1 VKGLSFNFE
10 EPSMSLKKYEASCNC
25 GRVRFEAMI
34 DLGQGTGRCN
44 CTACRKLRF
53 WGAQI
58 KPEAFTLVSGKE
70 DLFREHHDMGSFGYA
85 NRYFCKHCG
94 VHPYGDGEMPSIMGK
109 YVSVNVGAIDDISE
123 EERSALPIRYMDG
136 LHDNW
141 FNPPKIT
148 SYL

>member
-1 VKGLSFNFE
+1 
-10 EPSMSLKKYEASCNC
+10 
-25 GRVRFEAMI
+25 
-34 DLGQGTGRCN
+34 
-44 CTACRKLRF
+44 
-53 WGAQI
+53 
-58 KPEAFTLVSGKE
+58 
-70 DLFREHHDMGSFGYA
+70 
-85 NRYFCKHCG
+85 
-94 VHPYGDGEMPSIMGK
+94 MGK